1 MKNFFAEF
9 KKFITRGNVIDLAVG
24 VIIGGAFTAIVTAL
38 TTHILTPLIN
48 GVIYLIFGGT
58 SSEPVYTVLVGA
70 YTENGTLDAA
80 NSILINWGAFISAII
95 NFILI
100 AFVLFLIIRVINR
113 VQEAN
118 LKLAEGVKKGKLTK
132 EEKKEIKAAG
142 ISLKDKEKV
151 AAYLADKKAKEDA
164 AKAEEEKKAAAK
176 AEEERKHS
184 TEGLLEEIKVL
195 LEKQVK

>member
-24 VIIGGAFTAIVTAL
+24 VIIGGAFTAIVSAL

-48 GVIYLIFGGT
+48 WVIYLIFGGAGNK
-58 SSEPVYTVLVGA
+58 PVYTVLVA
-70 YTENGTLDAA
+70 SYTEDGAIDVA
-80 NSILINWGAFISAII
+80 NSILINWGAFIGAII

-100 AFVLFLIIRVINR
+100 ALVLFLIIRFINR
-113 VQEAN
+113 VQETN
-118 LKLAEGVKKGKLTK
+118 KKLAEGVIKNKLSS

-164 AKAEEEKKAAAK
+164 LKAEEEKKAEEAK
-176 AEEERKHS
+176 KHT
-184 TEGLLEEIKVL
+184 TEGLLEDIKAL
-195 LEKQVK
+195 LEKQAK